1 MDYPKQALGLMLKQ
15 NRLDQNLSLRALAE
29 RTGISAMY
37 LSDVENG
44 VQRPADYTLRKL
56 FSELALPYDPAL
68 LWQPEFTLHPL
79 TQAILD
85 YRMDRRDAFFDD
97 LWRRRE
103 VLKAGC
109 HYAQFL
115 LAEWIVRI
123 SRGENREAR
132 VYQLRDILEAAGSAL
147 RNQDQQWYR
156 LYRGIHHKA
165 LDEIEAAQSWLAGAE
180 ALGQDEGTQALIRY
194 HEADCLMRLHR
205 PQSALLI
212 NQQALD
218 QFSRNGYFVRA
229 IHTRIHQADLFLN
242 DEPATAQTL
251 ARRVRQE
258 AERFQCPEVLLMAEE
273 RLALAAFLLDQPE
286 AALTHA
292 QACAAVIHRMP
303 LLIAGALSA
312 WLCHRQ
318 EDCRF
323 FINRMEAEIQRKHQ
337 SDVTLCWIEALV
349 RQDEK
354 QLVELSLQSD
364 PLAGPLQ
371 KKLDQLRFQTLVR
384 LGKTELACRLI
395 EQAEL

>member
-1 MDYPKQALGLMLKQ
+1 MDYPKQALGFMLKQ

-97 LWRRRE
+97 LWQRRE
-103 VLKAGC
+103 ALKASC

-115 LAEWIVRI
+115 LAEWIARI

-180 ALGQDEGTQALIRY
+180 TLGQDEGT
-194 HEADCLMRLHR
+194 
-205 PQSALLI
+205 
-212 NQQALD
+212 QALD

-242 DEPATAQTL
+242 DEPETAQTL

-286 AALTHA
+286 AALAHA

-323 FINRMEAEIQRKHQ
+323 FLKRMEAEIQRKHQ
-337 SDVTLCWIEALV
+337 SDATLRWIEALV
-349 RQDEK
+349 SQDEK

-384 LGKTELACRLI
+384 LGKTELACRLT

>member
-1 MDYPKQALGLMLKQ
+1 MDYPKQALGFMLKQ

-56 FSELALPYDPAL
+56 FSELALPYDPA
-68 LWQPEFTLHPL
+68 
-79 TQAILD
+79 
-85 YRMDRRDAFFDD
+85 FFDD
-97 LWRRRE
+97 LCRRRE

-229 IHTRIHQADLFLN
+229 IHPRIHQADLFLN

>member
-1 MDYPKQALGLMLKQ
+1 MDYPKQALGFMLKQ

-212 NQQALD
+212 N
-218 QFSRNGYFVRA
+218 
-229 IHTRIHQADLFLN
+229 
-242 DEPATAQTL
+242 
-251 ARRVRQE
+251 
-258 AERFQCPEVLLMAEE
+258 
-273 RLALAAFLLDQPE
+273 
-286 AALTHA
+286 
-292 QACAAVIHRMP
+292 
-303 LLIAGALSA
+303 
-312 WLCHRQ
+312 
-318 EDCRF
+318 
-323 FINRMEAEIQRKHQ
+323 
-337 SDVTLCWIEALV
+337 
-349 RQDEK
+349 
-354 QLVELSLQSD
+354 
-364 PLAGPLQ
+364 
-371 KKLDQLRFQTLVR
+371 
-384 LGKTELACRLI
+384 
-395 EQAEL
+395 